1 MEWEAK
7 PKRNATTSPA
17 TQVGLRSVKAGLRGH
32 DDGVSGVDEGVK
44 NWSIW
49 FWKLVRTVLSDC
61 ATFSRFMGVL
71 NEIAYDT
78 WKRFIETPLH
88 PVLLIILTHI
98 RLLTAKF
105 CQKAGWRDWTTRL
118 INIVCMVEMMSTR
131 TRFEKNGWL
140 LMRQAL
146 AVW

>member
-7 PKRNATTSPA
+7 PKRNATTLPA
-17 TQVGLRSVKAGLRGH
+17 IQVGLETVKAGLRDH

-61 ATFSRFMGVL
+61 ASFSRFMGLL

-78 WKRFIETPLH
+78 WNRFRETPFH
-88 PVLLIILTHI
+88 PVLLNVLTYI

-105 CQKAGWRDWTTRL
+105 CKKARWRNWITHW
-118 INIVCMVEMMSTR
+118 INIVCMVEMTSISV
-131 TRFEKNGWL
+131 RFEKNASL
-140 LMRQAL
+140 LMTQAL